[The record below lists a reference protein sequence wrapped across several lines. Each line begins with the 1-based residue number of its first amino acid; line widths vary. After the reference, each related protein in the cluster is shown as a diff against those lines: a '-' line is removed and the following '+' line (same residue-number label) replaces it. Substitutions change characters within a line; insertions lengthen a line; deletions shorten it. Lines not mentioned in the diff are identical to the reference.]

1 MPPLPNVGDGC
12 SGFCVQRDQ
21 AVARRDVED
30 SLFSAIGP
38 ICEAAPGKP
47 ARSSLAA
54 RSFVLPVHPEHLS
67 RPGVERNH
75 RATRARCG
83 VEDPIHH
90 ERCRLELVLRERA
103 EVVGLEGPGN
113 LKLIEIRSVN
123 LRERRIACV
132 PEVAA
137 VGGPFSV
144 LGPGLAM
151 QKERQQAGRK
161 QER

>member
-1 MPPLPNVGDGC
+1 M
-12 SGFCVQRDQ
+12 SGV
-21 AVARRDVED
+21 D
-30 SLFSAIGP
+30 SNLYS
-38 ICEAAPGKP
+38 GK
-47 ARSSLAA
+47 
-54 RSFVLPVHPEHLS
+54 
-67 RPGVERNH
+67 G
-75 RATRARCG
+75 T
-83 VEDPIHH
+83 
-90 ERCRLELVLRERA
+90 

-123 LRERRIACV
+123 LRERRIARV

-151 QKERQQAGRK
+151 QKERQQGGRK